1 MDPVNMNCIQL
12 LLRTWSA
19 ERPTAGPIACSS
31 CVRSCQ
37 FAGQSPSLLCITLWL
52 LDGVQ
57 LGMLFLVSLMLLL
70 LLLLPAPVL
79 LPMGLPALSCTP
91 LTSWQL
97 P

>member
-1 MDPVNMNCIQL
+1 
-12 LLRTWSA
+12 
-19 ERPTAGPIACSS
+19 
-31 CVRSCQ
+31 
-37 FAGQSPSLLCITLWL
+37 
-52 LDGVQ
+52 
-57 LGMLFLVSLMLLL
+57 MLFLVSLMLLL